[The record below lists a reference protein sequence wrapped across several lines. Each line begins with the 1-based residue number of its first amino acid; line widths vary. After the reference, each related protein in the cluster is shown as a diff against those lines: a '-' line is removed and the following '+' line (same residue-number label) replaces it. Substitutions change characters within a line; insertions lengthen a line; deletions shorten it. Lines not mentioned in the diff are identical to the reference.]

1 MSSTVSHANGD
12 TSALTAAGSSSSSS
26 GGSSASRCGIILGSG
41 IILAIGSA
49 LRAAGDRL
57 QLYVRILQNTAALL

>member
-26 GGSSASRCGIILGSG
+26 GGSSASRCGIIL
-41 IILAIGSA
+41 AIGSVGA
-49 LRAAGDRL
+49 LRAGDSVTVCN
-57 QLYVRILQNTAALL
+57 YWYY

>member
-1 MSSTVSHANGD
+1 MPSTVSHANGD

-41 IILAIGSA
+41 IILAIG
-49 LRAAGDRL
+49 LIGLILGDRL
-57 QLYVRILQNTAALL
+57 HYIQNTAGCIH

>member
-41 IILAIGSA
+41 IILAIGSVGA
-49 LRAAGDRL
+49 LRAGDS
-57 QLYVRILQNTAALL
+57 VTVC